1 MKRTLLKNGSLIG
14 GVSLAMPSRWI
25 VGIDPLDDMEQGYII
40 HRQAPEFVAK
50 WTTEAEDETTASDLV
65 YTDADDDVAI
75 VIYDFEFDDKPS
87 EEVFRAVCADGV
99 RVIDTYLITTME
111 GFSNG

>member
-1 MKRTLLKNGSLIG
+1 
-14 GVSLAMPSRWI
+14 MPNRWI

-50 WTTEAEDETTASDLV
+50 WTTEGEGTAVMSELV
-65 YTDADDDVAI
+65 YTDADEEVAI
-75 VIYDFEFDDKPS
+75 ALYDFEFEDKPS

-99 RVIDTYLITTME
+99 RAIDKYLITTME
-111 GFSNG
+111 GFSHG

>member
-1 MKRTLLKNGSLIG
+1 MLGTRHKSLPLKKQEKK
-14 GVSLAMPSRWI
+14 MPSRWI

-50 WTTEAEDETTASDLV
+50 WTTESEDETTASDLV
-65 YTDADDDVAI
+65 YSDTDDEVSI

-99 RVIDTYLITTME
+99 RAIDQYLIK
-111 GFSNG
+111 GI